1 VPGKPA
7 KPARGTPVGAAGTG
21 RVDSLAG
28 RSGAGA
34 ANGGSVRLNTGALG
48 RGEGAL
54 HATKLPTITAMN
66 HPELAR

>member
-21 RVDSLAG
+21 RIGSLAG
-28 RSGAGA
+28 RSGAGWA
-34 ANGGSVRLNTGALG
+34 TGGGLRPHTGALG

-54 HATKLPTITAMN
+54 HATKLPTMQAMTQ
-66 HPELAR
+66 PDPAR